1 MQMQPKKSSKWI
13 NPAVWQH
20 VLSELGGGPLKFIG
34 DITGLAQDALTGEFE
49 DNFSW
54 YKIPIAKRFYTKPDE
69 RTVNRRLN
77 EDFYDYVEGEYKRT
91 ENAAN
96 NYRQEIRM
104 GAMEYAEI
112 LNNFMQTPEFKRYVE
127 LKGYVNAVSKM
138 NSSLKYAD
146 KTQRE
151 EIEQRINE
159 IKQQL
164 VNELHE
170 EE

>member
-1 MQMQPKKSSKWI
+1 
-13 NPAVWQH
+13 
-20 VLSELGGGPLKFIG
+20 
-34 DITGLAQDALTGEFE
+34 
-49 DNFSW
+49 
-54 YKIPIAKRFYTKPDE
+54 
-69 RTVNRRLN
+69 
-77 EDFYDYVEGEYKRT
+77 
-91 ENAAN
+91 
-96 NYRQEIRM
+96 
-104 GAMEYAEI
+104 
-112 LNNFMQTPEFKRYVE
+112 MQTPEFKRYVE

-164 VNELHE
+164 VNELNE

>member
-1 MQMQPKKSSKWI
+1 
-13 NPAVWQH
+13 
-20 VLSELGGGPLKFIG
+20 
-34 DITGLAQDALTGEFE
+34 
-49 DNFSW
+49 
-54 YKIPIAKRFYTKPDE
+54 
-69 RTVNRRLN
+69 
-77 EDFYDYVEGEYKRT
+77 
-91 ENAAN
+91 
-96 NYRQEIRM
+96 M